1 MKCVIFFK
9 ILGKQYTVVNISVLP
24 WEMGMGR
31 WTEMEHEGTLESYEN
46 VCINFGSGYERTLL

>member
-9 ILGKQYTVVNISVLP
+9 ILSKQYKVVNISVLP

-31 WTEMEHEGTLESYEN
+31 WTEMEHEVTLGSYEN
-46 VCINFGSGYERTLL
+46 VCINCGSGCECTLL